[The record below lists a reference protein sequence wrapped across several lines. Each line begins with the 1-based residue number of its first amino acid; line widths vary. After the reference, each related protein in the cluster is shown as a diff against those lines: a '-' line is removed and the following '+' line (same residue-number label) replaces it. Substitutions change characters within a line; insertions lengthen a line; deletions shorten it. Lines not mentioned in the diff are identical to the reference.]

1 MFTFFNE
8 ISRGRTAWFL
18 LMLSA
23 LALEACA
30 LFFQHVMDLA
40 PCVMCIYE
48 RVAMIGVVGAG
59 LIGMIAPQNGLIRWA
74 GFAAWGVA
82 AGWGLKLSIEHV
94 GYQFPDPNDLFGATC
109 DIFVSFPSWAPL
121 NKWVPWMFEASGDC
135 SKIVWQF
142 LTLSMPQWLVIIFAA
157 MLVVLAIVV
166 LSQFFGKRQRSL
178 F

>member
-1 MFTFFNE
+1 MFNYFKE
-8 ISRGRTAWFL
+8 ISHGRTAWFL

-30 LFFQHVMDLA
+30 LFFQHVMNLA

-48 RVAMIGVVGAG
+48 RVAMLGMVAAG
-59 LIGMIAPQNGLIRWA
+59 LIGMIAPQHGLIRWT
-74 GFAAWGVA
+74 GLIAWGVS
-82 AGWGLKLSIEHV
+82 AGWGLKLAIEHV

-121 NKWVPWMFEASGDC
+121 NKWVPAVFEASGDC
-135 SKIVWQF
+135 SKVVWQF
-142 LTLSMPQWLVIIFAA
+142 LTLSMPQWLVIIFAT
-157 MLVVLAIVV
+157 MLVVFAVV
-166 LSQFFGKRQRSL
+166 VVSQFIGKRQRRL